1 VPIPWNADPPG
12 SGRRLAANLRGIA
25 LEIKHDAPE
34 RLPATTTMAQEWHRR
49 AFAGMTL
56 PVPYYAGE
64 FRDTDTAFPE
74 LIGYEVEVGG
84 VRGVPSADVPAALR
98 TFESGM
104 RSALAALD
112 PVIATGAKPA
122 TVAELDAA
130 LRIAAIAHGEWSRI
144 HPFANGNGRIARLW
158 ANWVAARYGL
168 PLFVRLRPRP
178 AASLYAGA
186 AALSMRGNHGPMVAV
201 LHEMLRSY
209 LGES

>member
-1 VPIPWNADPPG
+1 MPIPWNADPPG
-12 SGRRLAANLRGIA
+12 SGRRLAASLRGIV
-25 LEIKHDAPE
+25 LEIKHDAPW
-34 RLPATTTMAQEWHRR
+34 RLPATATMAQDWHSR
-49 AFAGMTL
+49 AFAGITL
-56 PVPYYAGE
+56 PVSYYAGE
-64 FRDTDTAFPE
+64 FRDTDAAFPE

-84 VRGVPSADVPAALR
+84 VRGVSCVDVPAALR

-104 RSALAALD
+104 RSTLAALD
-112 PVIATGAKPA
+112 PVIAAGAKPV

-130 LRIAAIAHGEWSRI
+130 LRIAAIAHGEWTRI

-186 AALSMRGNHGPMVAV
+186 AAISMRGNHAPMVAV
-201 LHEMLRSY
+201 LQEMLRSY
-209 LGES
+209 LSES

>member
-1 VPIPWNADPPG
+1 
-12 SGRRLAANLRGIA
+12 
-25 LEIKHDAPE
+25 
-34 RLPATTTMAQEWHRR
+34 
-49 AFAGMTL
+49 MTA
-56 PVPYYAGE
+56 VTYYAGE
-64 FRDTDTAFPE
+64 FRDTDSAFPE

-84 VRGVPSADVPAALR
+84 VRGVPSVDVPAALR

-112 PVIATGAKPA
+112 PVITIGVAPA

-130 LRIAAIAHGEWSRI
+130 LRIAAIAHGEWTRI
-144 HPFANGNGRIARLW
+144 HPFANGNGRISRLW

-186 AALSMRGNHGPMVAV
+186 AALSMRGNHAPMVAV
-201 LHEMLRSY
+201 FHEMLRSY
-209 LGES
+209 LREG